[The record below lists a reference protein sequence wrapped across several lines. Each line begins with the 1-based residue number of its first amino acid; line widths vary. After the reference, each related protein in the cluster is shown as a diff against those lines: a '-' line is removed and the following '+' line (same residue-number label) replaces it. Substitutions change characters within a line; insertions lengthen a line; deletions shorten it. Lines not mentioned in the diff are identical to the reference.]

1 MSTSRKPTAS
11 EELDHIEDALVED
24 LLDATGQELRDEIAA
39 AETDPDACIAEIE
52 KAITSARAECARRN
66 LDNARAGLDVWRT
79 KSRSAVDIE
88 RERAKARLERLRSSD
103 SALDS
108 KMTMAAR
115 KGEGLSERDLEG
127 LIEDMAELERLEREE
142 GGG

>member
-1 MSTSRKPTAS
+1 M
-11 EELDHIEDALVED
+11 
-24 LLDATGQELRDEIAA
+24 Q
-39 AETDPDACIAEIE
+39 
-52 KAITSARAECARRN
+52 
-66 LDNARAGLDVWRT
+66 
-79 KSRSAVDIE
+79 
-88 RERAKARLERLRSSD
+88 RLRSSD

-142 GGG
+142 GGE